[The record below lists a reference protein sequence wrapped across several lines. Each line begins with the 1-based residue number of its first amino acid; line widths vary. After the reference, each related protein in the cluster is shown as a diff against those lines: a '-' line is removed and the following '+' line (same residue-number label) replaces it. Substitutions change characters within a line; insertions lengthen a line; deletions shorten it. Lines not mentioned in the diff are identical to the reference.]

1 MRTSVDLAP
10 DNRPSRMIAVL
21 ATGLGITMMLC
32 AMLAV
37 AQEAVPRAADPVPA
51 EAADNPYLLVP
62 YGDAR
67 LVSG

>member
-1 MRTSVDLAP
+1 
-10 DNRPSRMIAVL
+10 MIAVL